1 MPAATLKPLS
11 FSSESRLKSAGDF
24 DYVFKK
30 PRRSTSRYFTVLV
43 RPNALGQAR
52 LGLIISK
59 KVAKQAVRRNRLKR
73 IIRESFRQHGDVLAG
88 LDVVVIGKP
97 SANFKDNQLLFETI
111 NRHWKDLG

>member
-1 MPAATLKPLS
+1 M
-11 FSSESRLKSAGDF
+11 
-24 DYVFKK
+24 
-30 PRRSTSRYFTVLV
+30 
-43 RPNALGQAR
+43 LGQAR

-97 SANFKDNQLLFETI
+97 AANFKDNQLLFTTI
-111 NRHWKDLG
+111 NRHWKELG